1 MEYELVEITVL
12 HSPGMLNMAGSDQS
26 RTVRFGLF
34 ELDVRSGELRKNGV
48 KIKLQDQ
55 PFRVLTTLLQHAN
68 EVVTREELRR
78 QLWPEDTFVD
88 FDHSL
93 NASIK
98 RLRDALGESAE
109 RPVFIETLARRGYRF
124 IAPVKVHPMPEAV
137 EAHALQP
144 AITIP
149 TMGRRHFWTM
159 GGIAVAT
166 MVLLAGLTW
175 ERFGRQK
182 SEAGESGIASLVV
195 LPLENL
201 SKDPEQEYFS
211 DGMTDALI
219 TQLSKTG
226 ALRVTSRTSAMRY
239 KGTKKS
245 LPEIAKELNVDV
257 VIEGS
262 VMRSGNRV
270 RIAAQLV
277 RARTDQHVW
286 AETYERDLGD
296 VFRLQ
301 SEVAQAVAQQVRLQL
316 TPEQQTRLRS
326 EPVVNSEAYEAYLKG
341 NFYRYATGTQ
351 AALRQSKAYYEE
363 AVRKDPEFALA
374 YAGLA
379 ECYLDLGAFRLVPP
393 QEAYRHG
400 SEAVHKALQLDQA
413 LSEAHTSLG
422 YLDWQYDWDWQAA
435 EKELRYAVDL
445 NPNYIEGHE
454 TLVWYFGWSGRPGEA
469 LAEVE
474 KIRQLDPAYP
484 FIFLDESGIY
494 YHQRDYKSLVEVGQ
508 KSVGANPSGWSNH
521 YLLAV
526 GYEGS
531 GRPAQAVPEYQQAV
545 ELSQGDSDA
554 AAGLAHA
561 YATMGRMAEA
571 EKILGELQRQ
581 SKVSYVSP
589 YMMAAIYS
597 GLGQREKA
605 FEFLE
610 KAYDE
615 RSPDVAYFLRADL
628 RMDTLRA
635 DPRFRDLMH
644 RIGLPQTR

>member
-1 MEYELVEITVL
+1 MV
-12 HSPGMLNMAGSDQS
+12 NMAGSDQS

-34 ELDVRSGELRKNGV
+34 EVDVRSGELRKNGV

-124 IAPVKVHPMPEAV
+124 IAPVKVHPTPEAV
-137 EAHALQP
+137 DAHALQP
-144 AITIP
+144 ALTIP
-149 TMGRRHFWTM
+149 TMGRRHFRTM

-175 ERFGRQK
+175 ERFGRQR
-182 SEAGESGIASLVV
+182 SEAGESGIASLAV

-245 LPEIAKELNVDV
+245 LPEIARELNVDG

-316 TPEQQTRLRS
+316 TPEQQSRLRS

-363 AVRKDPEFALA
+363 AVRKDPDFALA

-379 ECYLDLGAFRLVPP
+379 DCYLDLGAFRLVPP

-400 SEAVHKALQLDQA
+400 SEAVYKALQLDQA
-413 LSEAHTSLG
+413 LGEAHTSLG
-422 YLDWQYDWDWQAA
+422 YLDWQYGWDWQAA

-454 TLVWYFGWSGRPGEA
+454 TLSWYFGWSGRPGEA

-484 FIFLDESGIY
+484 FIFLDELGIY

-554 AAGLAHA
+554 TAGLAHA

-571 EKILGELQRQ
+571 EKMLGELQRQ

-615 RSPDVAYFLRADL
+615 RSPDVAYFLGADL

-644 RIGLPQTR
+644 RIGLPQMR